1 MLDFEQGKGLVTHIG
16 FIPSGMAFGNRK
28 NIKLIKRYL
37 HEVTF
42 EFFDPR
48 LCAATVPIKSKFDGL
63 ELLQQILLKKFSSK
77 NGVCDNQKL
86 FV

>member
-16 FIPSGMAFGNRK
+16 FVSSGMAFRNRK
-28 NIKLIKRYL
+28 YIKLIKRSL

-48 LCAATVPIKSKFDGL
+48 LCAATVPIKSKFDGPK
-63 ELLQQILLKKFSSK
+63 LLQQILLKRLKW
-77 NGVCDNQKL
+77 CL
-86 FV
+86 